1 MSKIPV
7 RERTAI
13 LQSLKAGVVPAIG
26 LPHIQV
32 GRKEEVEALVKDLQ
46 IVEEGSSTVRFIV
59 GRFGSGKTFFL
70 NLIRN
75 VALQRKFIVL
85 QADITTD
92 RRLYGTGGEGR
103 ALYAE
108 LVRNLATRAKPEGG
122 ALNSCVERWIGE
134 IDHEVKTG
142 GGDAE
147 DTRLQITK
155 QLRGLQDLVAGFDF
169 ATVMTKYYDA
179 YQSYNEDL
187 QDKALRWFRG
197 EYATKTEAREALGV
211 RTIIDDSNGY
221 DYLKLWAA
229 FSRLAGYKG
238 LLVNIDELVVLT
250 HRLTNTIAR
259 NKNLEAIL
267 RIIND
272 CLQGRAEGLCFLL
285 AGTDE
290 CVEDKRRGLYSYEAL
305 QTRLAPNRFASEDR
319 RDFSTPIIKL
329 QNLSPEDCFVLLSN
343 VRSVFAG
350 GDPTKHLISD
360 EGIISYLQDCQK
372 RMGAAY
378 FQTPRQ
384 TVRDFVNL
392 LGILEQNT
400 STKWQELLR
409 SKEFVSPANPQD
421 IQVKSETSETDLSE
435 FSL

>member
-32 GRKEEVEALVKDLQ
+32 GRKDEVEALVKDLQ

-75 VALQRKFIVL
+75 VALQRKFLVL
-85 QADITTD
+85 QADVTTD

-108 LVRNLATRAKPEGG
+108 LMRNLATRSKPEGG
-122 ALNSCVERWIGE
+122 ALQSLVERWVGE

-142 GGDAE
+142 GGKEE
-147 DTRLQITK
+147 DTRTQITK
-155 QLRGLQDLVAGFDF
+155 RLRSLQDLVSGFDF
-169 ATVMTKYYDA
+169 ATVMTKYYDG
-179 YQSYNEDL
+179 YQSHNDDL

-197 EYATKTEAREALGV
+197 EFGTKTEAREALGV
-211 RTIIDDSNGY
+211 RTIIDDSTFY
-221 DYLKLWAA
+221 EYLKLWAA

-238 LLVNIDELVVLT
+238 LLVNIDELVVLS
-250 HRLTNTIAR
+250 HRLTNTTAR
-259 NKNLEAIL
+259 NKNFEAIL

-290 CVEDKRRGLYSYEAL
+290 CIEDKRRGLYSYEAL
-305 QTRLAPNRFASEDR
+305 QTRLAPNRFAADGR
-319 RDFSTPIIKL
+319 KDYSTPVITL

-343 VRSVFAG
+343 VRNVFAA
-350 GDPTKHLISD
+350 GDGTKHLVPD
-360 EGIISYLQDCQK
+360 EGIVEYLRDCQE

-378 FQTPRQ
+378 FQTPRD

-392 LGILEQNT
+392 LGILEQNPAA
-400 STKWQELLR
+400 KWQDLLC
-409 SKEFVSPANPQD
+409 SKDFVTAKSSTGDEAGSAAEFSG
-421 IQVKSETSETDLSE
+421 LSE
-435 FSL
+435 FNL